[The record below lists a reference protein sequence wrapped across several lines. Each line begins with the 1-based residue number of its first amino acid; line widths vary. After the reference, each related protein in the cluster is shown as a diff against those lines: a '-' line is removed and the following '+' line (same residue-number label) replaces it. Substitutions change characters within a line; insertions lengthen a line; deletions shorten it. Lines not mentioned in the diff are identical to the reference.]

1 MSKTAESPLARTW
14 LKFKTDK
21 LAFGSLIFIFCIILL
36 SIAGSL
42 ITPDDTPMAN
52 DMHLSL
58 STQKPGFS
66 SLFLRTG
73 SAPAEKVPFWEKM
86 LYGEPNTYKDIPVS
100 TYRLDDK
107 EICIVEHIPGSED
120 SVYMH
125 FTFEEVLGAELYRSD
140 PDPRE
145 TILNERI
152 IKRVYWLGTDRYGRD
167 MLSRVIA
174 GARVSLSVGLIA
186 VMISLLVGVVLGA
199 FAGFYRGATDAV
211 ISWLINVVWSLPT
224 LLLVIAFSFALGK
237 GFWQI
242 FVAIGLSMWVEVA
255 RMVRG
260 QILGIRTVEYVEA
273 ARAMGMSNLRIIFR
287 HILPNIS
294 GPLLV
299 VASSNFAAA
308 ILLEA
313 GLSFLG
319 FGAQPPM
326 PTWGGMIKEH
336 YGYIILDAAYLALI
350 PGIAIMLI
358 VYAFNLISIGLRDAM
373 DTKAQ
378 FQYI

>member
-1 MSKTAESPLARTW
+1 MKHVSENPWAKTWQRFRHNRLAYA
-14 LKFKTDK
+14 
-21 LAFGSLIFIFCIILL
+21 AFLFIVSLILL
-36 SIAGSL
+36 SAGGY
-42 ITPDDTPMAN
+42 IIMPDKTPMAN

-58 STQKPGFS
+58 SMQKPGFEC
-66 SLFLRTG
+66 LFLQTG
-73 SAPAEKVPFWEKM
+73 APAETRPPF
-86 LYGEPNTYKDIPVS
+86 LTRIFYGEPARYKELPVS
-100 TYRLDDK
+100 SYVLTDSGIRVA
-107 EICIVEHIPGSED
+107 EFSPGNENAD
-120 SVYMH
+120 WL
-125 FTFEEVLGAELYRSD
+125 FLKWKDVLGRSPASVAEAK
-140 PDPRE
+140 E
-145 TILNERI
+145 AAKERI
-152 IKRVYWLGTDRYGRD
+152 IKKKYWLGTDRYGRD
-167 MLSRVIA
+167 MLSRVIL
-174 GARVSLSVGLIA
+174 GGRISLAVGFIA
-186 VMISLLVGVVLGA
+186 VIISLVVGVMLGA
-199 FAGFYRGATDAV
+199 FAGFYRGKTDTV

-260 QILGIRTVEYVEA
+260 QILGIRKIEYVEA
-273 ARAMGMSNLRIIFR
+273 AKAMGMRTMRIILR
-287 HILPNIS
+287 HILPNIT

-336 YGYIILDAAYLALI
+336 YGYIVIDAAYLAVI
-350 PGIAIMLI
+350 PGVAFMLI
-358 VYAFNLISIGLRDAM
+358 VYAFNLVSVGLRDAM
-373 DTKAQ
+373 DTKAH